1 MVTARSKADPGID
14 IGNGFHIQYA
24 QVMRI
29 TRNGV
34 RALVALGICCLF
46 GLTGCSPSSGA
57 AKPGKIGLVAGEN
70 FWGNIAA
77 QIGGDRV
84 TVKSIISDSGAD
96 PHEYESTVDDAA
108 AVANAKVVVAN
119 GVGYDDFLTKL
130 VSASPSNNR
139 TVLTVADIV
148 GVRGANPNPH
158 LWYNPAYVIKAA
170 GAIEAALAKE
180 SPAGASTFQANLKT
194 FLSGEQQVVDVINR
208 IKAKYAGQAVA
219 YTERVPGYL
228 VAAAGLKLGTPLSF
242 SLSLEDGNDPSPR
255 DNAAFEQ
262 ALTKH
267 TVRVL
272 IYNAQVTDSA
282 TKHLRDLAT
291 SSGVPVVSMT
301 ETMPSTEPNFQTW
314 QAHQASELLA
324 ALGG

>member
-1 MVTARSKADPGID
+1 MGFAR
-14 IGNGFHIQYA
+14 
-24 QVMRI
+24 
-29 TRNGV
+29 TRSGL
-34 RALVALGICCLF
+34 RTLVVLGACCLF
-46 GLTGCSPSSGA
+46 GLTACGPASHASR
-57 AKPGKIGLVAGEN
+57 GKIGLVAGEN

-84 TVKSIISDSGAD
+84 AVKSIISDSGTD

-108 AVANAKVVVAN
+108 AVASAKVVVAN
-119 GVGYDDFLTKL
+119 GLGYDDFLSKL
-130 VSASPSNNR
+130 VSASPSDNR
-139 TVLTVADIV
+139 TVLTVSDIV
-148 GVRGANPNPH
+148 GVQGANPNPH

-170 GAIEAALAKE
+170 RAIEAALTKA
-180 SPAGASTFQANLKT
+180 SPPDSSLFQANLTT
-194 FLSGEQQVVDVINR
+194 FLSGEQRVVDVVDR
-208 IKAKYAGQAVA
+208 IKAKYAGTAVA

-242 SLSLEDGNDPSPR
+242 SLALENGNDPSPR
-255 DNAAFEQ
+255 DNAAFER
-262 ALTKH
+262 ALTQH

-282 TKHLRDLAT
+282 TKHLRDLAN

-301 ETMPSTEPNFQTW
+301 ETLPSTEPNFQTW
-314 QAHQASELLA
+314 QAHQAGELLA